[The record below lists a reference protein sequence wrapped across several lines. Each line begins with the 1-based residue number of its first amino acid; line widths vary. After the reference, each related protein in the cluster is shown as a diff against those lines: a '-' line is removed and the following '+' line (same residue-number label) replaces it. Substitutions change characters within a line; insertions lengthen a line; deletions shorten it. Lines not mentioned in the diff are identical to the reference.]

1 MTSVRRGYD
10 MHVLYR
16 CFCLVRYTSNFFY
29 DHTFIRFIAPF
40 TETFI
45 VKEKTQFM
53 KKPLSV
59 GIRHHF
65 LHILLTILIA
75 VPAFGQSPQQIPY
88 QAVARSSSGNLIANL
103 SVAVRFT
110 IHDGSATGPAVFQ
123 EVQHSTTNE
132 FGLFTIN
139 IGSVNSLSAV
149 SWGSSPKF
157 MQVEIDTANGTAYT
171 DMGTQQMLSVPYALY
186 AVSSGNGA
194 GPAGPTGAT
203 GATGTTGANGS
214 NGLNGATGPSGA
226 DGANGA
232 TGATGPTGANGADGI
247 NGATG
252 PTGPAGPSAGAVPIG
267 GIILWSG
274 SVASIPA
281 GWQLCDGTN
290 LTPDLRD
297 KFVVGAGS
305 TYAVNATGG
314 SATHNHSTPALLVP
328 ALSIPSLSFAG
339 LSIPSLS
346 VGGLSI
352 PSLSIS
358 GSTDQG
364 TNSTNRV
371 AAVNGC
377 CSNYF
382 SRDNHSHTVSGSTG
396 TGTTGSGSTG
406 TGTTGGGSTSTGQTG
421 TATIP
426 ANTSGSASSLPPY
439 YALAYIMRRQ

>member
-1 MTSVRRGYD
+1 MNKKTSLAFR
-10 MHVLYR
+10 H
-16 CFCLVRYTSNFFY
+16 NF
-29 DHTFIRFIAPF
+29 
-40 TETFI
+40 
-45 VKEKTQFM
+45 
-53 KKPLSV
+53 L
-59 GIRHHF
+59 
-65 LHILLTILIA
+65 LILLTILIA
-75 VPAFGQSPQQIPY
+75 GPAFGQTPQQIPY
-88 QAVARSSSGNLIANL
+88 QAVARSSAGNLIANQTI
-103 SVAVRFT
+103 AVRFT
-110 IHDGSATGPAVFQ
+110 IHDGTAAGPAVFQ
-123 EVQHSTTNE
+123 ELQHATTNE

-139 IGSVNSLSAV
+139 IGSISSLSAV
-149 SWGSSPKF
+149 SWGSGAKF
-157 MQVEIDTANGTAYT
+157 MQVEIDTANGTAFT

-186 AVSSGNGA
+186 ALSSGNG
-194 GPAGPTGAT
+194 AGPTGAT
-203 GATGTTGANGS
+203 GANGTNGI
-214 NGLNGATGPSGA
+214 NGATGSTGA
-226 DGANGA
+226 TGANGA
-232 TGATGPTGANGADGI
+232 TGATGPTGANGLNGADGT
-247 NGATG
+247 NGANGATGATG
-252 PTGPAGPSAGAVPIG
+252 PTGANGTDGINGVTGPTGPGGPSAGAVPIG

-305 TYAVNATGG
+305 SYAVNATGG
-314 SATHNHSTPALLVP
+314 NATHTHSTPALLVP
-328 ALSIPSLSFAG
+328 ALTVPSLSFAG

-382 SRDNHSHTVSGSTG
+382 SRENHSHTVSGSTG

-406 TGTTGGGSTSTGQTG
+406 TGTTGAGSTSAGQTG

-439 YALAYIMRRQ
+439 YALAYIIRKL